1 MSARL
6 PTGRH
11 IGLQFGLAAV
21 LGIIGL
27 LVFSPLGLGGLGG
40 GAAFGLGLFL
50 GALLGIL
57 PAFMARGRGT
67 PAATGGTNRGGD
79 GERKTVYVGNL
90 AFKASRE
97 ELRELFAPYGEV
109 HSVRIMTDR
118 ATRKPRGFGFVEMDP
133 KGADAAIDALNGQEF
148 LGRTLK
154 VNVGKERPDK
164 EPRKDR

>member
-1 MSARL
+1 MSVRL
-6 PTGRH
+6 PTGRR
-11 IGLQFGLAAV
+11 IGVQFGLAAA

-50 GALLGIL
+50 GALLGVL
-57 PAFMARGRGT
+57 PWAVARDRRA
-67 PAATGGTNRGGD
+67 PARTGGGAPRGK

-90 AFKASRE
+90 AFKASRD
-97 ELRELFAPYGEV
+97 ELRELFEPYGEV

-133 KGADAAIDALNGQEF
+133 AGADAAIDALNGQEF

-154 VNVGKERPDK
+154 VNIGKERPEK
-164 EPRKDR
+164 EPRKEP